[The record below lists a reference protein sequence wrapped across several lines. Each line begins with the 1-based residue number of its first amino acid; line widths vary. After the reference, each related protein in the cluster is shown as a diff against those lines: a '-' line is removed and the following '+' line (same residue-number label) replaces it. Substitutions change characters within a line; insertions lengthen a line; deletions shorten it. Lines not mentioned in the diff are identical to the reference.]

1 MDTGSREENA
11 SKQKIRASVLI
22 QQNRGPKKRA
32 AEMCHLNHNTKGIYF
47 PLRLASIA
55 SQILAATSRPPSF
68 AMARMPDTLIPTNVA
83 INRVGCEVA
92 HVRYNYGRRRPSVR
106 ADLTVIATTL
116 ALYLAVT
123 VSPGPN
129 FAVISRLAVS
139 GSRRAAFGASIGIG
153 LASIIYATLSM
164 AGLAVLLKE
173 IGWLARAVQ
182 IGGGCYLIYLGVS
195 SWIGAGALLKASGP
209 ATARSGWYGLRT
221 GFIVDLSNPKSIA
234 FFIGLYAVAVP
245 RETALWAKINIVAG
259 CFVVETLWYG
269 LVAAMLST
277 PAALSIYKRL
287 GKWIER
293 TIGACLA
300 GFGIRMIYERP

>member
-1 MDTGSREENA
+1 M
-11 SKQKIRASVLI
+11 
-22 QQNRGPKKRA
+22 
-32 AEMCHLNHNTKGIYF
+32 
-47 PLRLASIA
+47 
-55 SQILAATSRPPSF
+55 
-68 AMARMPDTLIPTNVA
+68 
-83 INRVGCEVA
+83 
-92 HVRYNYGRRRPSVR
+92 R
-106 ADLTVIATTL
+106 ADFTVIMTTL

-123 VSPGPN
+123 LSPGPN
-129 FAVISRLAVS
+129 FALVARLAVS
-139 GSRRAAFGASIGIG
+139 GSRKAALAASIGIG

-173 IGWLARAVQ
+173 IGWLTRAIQ
-182 IGGGCYLIYLGVS
+182 ICGGCYLIYLGVS
-195 SWIGAGALLKASGP
+195 SWIGAGSLVDVAGP
-209 ATARSGWYGLRT
+209 AAVRSSWYGLRT

-245 RETALWAKINIVAG
+245 HETALWAKVSIVAG

-269 LVAAMLST
+269 LAAAMLST
-277 PAALSIYKRL
+277 PAALVIYKRL

>member
-1 MDTGSREENA
+1 M
-11 SKQKIRASVLI
+11 
-22 QQNRGPKKRA
+22 
-32 AEMCHLNHNTKGIYF
+32 
-47 PLRLASIA
+47 
-55 SQILAATSRPPSF
+55 PS
-68 AMARMPDTLIPTNVA
+68 AMLSTEVEIS
-83 INRVGCEVA
+83 RVGCGA
-92 HVRYNYGRRRPSVR
+92 PHVIYNRRNRRTSVR
-106 ADLTVIATTL
+106 ADFTVIITTL

-129 FAVISRLAVS
+129 FAVVSRLAVS
-139 GSRRAAFGASIGIG
+139 GSRQAAFGASIGIG

-164 AGLAVLLKE
+164 AGLAVLLQE

-182 IGGGCYLIYLGVS
+182 ICGGCYLIYLGVS
-195 SWIGAGALLKASGP
+195 SWIGAGALVEASDP
-209 ATARSGWYGLRT
+209 ATVRSGWYGLRT

-245 RETALWAKINIVAG
+245 HETALWAKINIVAG

-277 PAALSIYKRL
+277 PAALAIYKRS

-293 TIGACLA
+293 TIGACLV
-300 GFGIRMIYERP
+300 GFGIRMIYERR

>member
-1 MDTGSREENA
+1 M
-11 SKQKIRASVLI
+11 
-22 QQNRGPKKRA
+22 
-32 AEMCHLNHNTKGIYF
+32 
-47 PLRLASIA
+47 
-55 SQILAATSRPPSF
+55 
-68 AMARMPDTLIPTNVA
+68 
-83 INRVGCEVA
+83 
-92 HVRYNYGRRRPSVR
+92 R
-106 ADLTVIATTL
+106 ADFTVIMTTL

-129 FAVISRLAVS
+129 FAVVSRLAVS

-153 LASIIYATLSM
+153 LASIIYASLSM
-164 AGLAVLLKE
+164 VGLAVLLKE
-173 IGWLARAVQ
+173 IGWLARSVQ
-182 IGGGCYLIYLGVS
+182 VCGGCYLIYLGVS
-195 SWIGAGALLKASGP
+195 TWISAGALVDAAGP
-209 ATARSGWYGLRT
+209 AALRSGWYGLRT

-245 RETALWAKINIVAG
+245 HETALWAKVSIIAG
-259 CFVVETLWYG
+259 CFVLETLWYG

-277 PAALSIYKRL
+277 PAALAIYKRA